1 MARVTTIF
9 AMSLMAATALASGN
23 GNIISGSVSVEE
35 NESGLQG
42 IRQSATRSMP
52 DIEAVVG
59 RGPFQRGPFQQQ
71 QQQPDGTSTANL
83 AVSITPAPTAI
94 LNSRQLPGPLP
105 NPGGGGG
112 RQPLPNPDTGSAAS
126 QLASLSAQSSSDV
139 AKASTE
145 GFASGSA
152 VAASQAS
159 SQIASISASLAASLS
174 SAIASITA
182 SATPGQQLPI
192 TLTVTQTVT
201 ATAAPAQQPPTTV
214 TQTQIQ
220 TQTQTQTVGA
230 TVTAT
235 SVVTTMSMNA
245 ALPDLLPPPTKPTNA
260 LVSDPTKDPNLVDL
274 TVGQLAAVI
283 IGTIIGTA
291 LAAVLLTLLLT
302 RVGQRRKSDQV
313 YENGHDDAGSQT
325 ALRATYA
332 VDEKGGAAPSEQH
345 PAVRTKT
352 HKSNPSE
359 SSQRISVFDERPP
372 AGAETAGFGFGP
384 FNWANVRSSIF
395 GSRLTSP
402 SQSRP
407 PSGQV
412 EFRTA
417 HKRTISNGS
426 KPRLI
431 RLGSRDDR
439 LTPVTERS
447 QESPARAR
455 GQPQQP
461 GGLNVPSG
469 PPSRQMTT
477 SPLNL
482 NPPDAPFRNPSGD
495 AVSWGSWGAVLPD
508 SEPKGHMDVLL
519 KQPPRHQH
527 NPSSSSSG
535 SSKIM
540 DANQLRAAMAADGT
554 IDPPPPTRQP
564 SKHER
569 RPSSGT
575 LGVMGNDPNS
585 RLDGPPPDMPYP
597 LPSFA
602 PYEQRP
608 QQQQKYPQG
617 SYWSPT
623 DTTPG
628 TDILSP
634 VSSIGA
640 MKSFPQPTA
649 TDLRRSVH
657 GRVQSMSSSRYS
669 AYTDAGGRGGGLDR
683 HASQQSVDSSHR
695 RSASVNSF
703 LLTSNTIHT
712 NGATFSLFPAPTHD
726 NAEANPMPTRSQSNA
741 SAGGRRQP
749 AVPRAISAVAP
760 PMPPLAIGGMP
771 SPPPMPKGSKSSRYR
786 GSDMV

>member
-1 MARVTTIF
+1 MARVTTII
-9 AMSLMAATALASGN
+9 AMSLVAATALASGS
-23 GNIISGSVSVEE
+23 GNIIGGRVSVEE
-35 NESGLQG
+35 NQSGLIG
-42 IRQSATRSMP
+42 MRQSATRSMV
-52 DIEAVVG
+52 DIEAVV
-59 RGPFQRGPFQQQ
+59 RRSPFQQQ
-71 QQQPDGTSTANL
+71 QQQQQQLDGTSTVNVP
-83 AVSITPAPTAI
+83 VSITPAPTAI
-94 LNSRQLPGPLP
+94 LNSRQLPGPAP
-105 NPGGGGG
+105 APGGGGGGG

-126 QLASLSAQSSSDV
+126 ALASLSAQSSSDV

-182 SATPGQQLPI
+182 SARPGQQVPA

-214 TQTQIQ
+214 TQTEIQTQ
-220 TQTQTQTVGA
+220 TQTQTQTVGT
-230 TVTAT
+230 TVIAT
-235 SVVTTMSMNA
+235 SIVTTMSMNA
-245 ALPDLLPPPTKPTNA
+245 ALPDRLPVPPKPSNA

-283 IGTIIGTA
+283 VGTIVGTA

-302 RVGQRRKSDQV
+302 RVGQRRKSDRV
-313 YENGHDDAGSQT
+313 YENGQDDGGSQT
-325 ALRATYA
+325 ALRTTYA
-332 VDEKGGAAPSEQH
+332 VDEKGGAAPTEQY
-345 PAVRTKT
+345 PAVGMKT
-352 HKSNPSE
+352 HKSNLSD

-372 AGAETAGFGFGP
+372 AGAEMAGFGFGP
-384 FNWANVRSSIF
+384 FNWATVRSSIF

-412 EFRTA
+412 EFQTA

-439 LTPVTERS
+439 LTPVSEGSR
-447 QESPARAR
+447 ESPARAR
-455 GQPQQP
+455 GQLQP
-461 GGLNVPSG
+461 GGPNVPSG

-482 NPPDAPFRNPSGD
+482 NPPDAPFSNPSGD

-527 NPSSSSSG
+527 NPSSSSNG

-540 DANQLRAAMAADGT
+540 DAHQLRAAMAADGT
-554 IDPPPPTRQP
+554 IDP
-564 SKHER
+564 H
-569 RPSSGT
+569 
-575 LGVMGNDPNS
+575 
-585 RLDGPPPDMPYP
+585 
-597 LPSFA
+597 
-602 PYEQRP
+602 
-608 QQQQKYPQG
+608 PQG

-634 VSSIGA
+634 VSSMGA
-640 MKSFPQPTA
+640 MKYFPQPTTA
-649 TDLRRSVH
+649 DLRRSVH
-657 GRVQSMSSSRYS
+657 GRVHSMSSSSRYS
-669 AYTDAGGRGGGLDR
+669 ASTDAGGHHGSGLDR
-683 HASQQSVDSSHR
+683 HASQRSVDSSHR
-695 RSASVNSF
+695 RSAASVNSF

-712 NGATFSLFPAPTHD
+712 NGATFSLFPAPAHD
-726 NAEANPMPTRSQSNA
+726 HGEETPMPTRSQSNA

-771 SPPPMPKGSKSSRYR
+771 SPPPMPKGSRSSRYR